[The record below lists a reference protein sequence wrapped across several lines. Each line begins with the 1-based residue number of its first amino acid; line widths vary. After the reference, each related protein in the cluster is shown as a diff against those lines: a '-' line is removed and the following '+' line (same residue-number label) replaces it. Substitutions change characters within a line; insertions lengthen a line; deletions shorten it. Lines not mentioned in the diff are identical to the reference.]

1 MGKSKDSSSNTKEE
15 MERSGSEAIDTVEMI
30 SIIKEGESNEI
41 TTNSIGLG
49 DASGLNIVSKDAVR
63 TSHTDQFPP
72 HLLMVCH
79 TLTNMPRVDFT
90 KIISYRSISHVE
102 HEGDKLELGR
112 GLSQECGKLDMLEM
126 FKQRGQTSSAARG
139 AESHS
144 VP

>member
-1 MGKSKDSSSNTKEE
+1 MDS
-15 MERSGSEAIDTVEMI
+15 VEMI

-41 TTNSIGLG
+41 TTNSIGLE
-49 DASGLNIVSKDAVR
+49 DALNIVSR
-63 TSHTDQFPP
+63 QSELHTLNSFQQ
-72 HLLMVCH
+72 HLLMVWN

-112 GLSQECGKLDMLEM
+112 GLCQECGKLDMLEM